1 MASILVF
8 CPEAAGG
15 ILWLEF
21 VYEDMLEKAR
31 DAFASPNTSDDAQVL
46 EELKKSLNSSNG
58 WSPEYNEAL
67 VSLLSFLSQGI
78 QTKTWPNDH

>member
-46 EELKKSLNSSNG
+46 EELKKSLNS
-58 WSPEYNEAL
+58 
-67 VSLLSFLSQGI
+67 F
-78 QTKTWPNDH
+78 